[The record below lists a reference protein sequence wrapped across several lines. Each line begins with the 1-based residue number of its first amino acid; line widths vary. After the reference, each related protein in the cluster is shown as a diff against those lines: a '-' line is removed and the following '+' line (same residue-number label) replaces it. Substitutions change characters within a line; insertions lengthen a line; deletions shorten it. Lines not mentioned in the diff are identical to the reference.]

1 MFDRMIVNVLTDMRD
16 DTIRMMNKF
25 HIEDKGSIKKIL
37 GLAGKFIC
45 SVKVGTLARL
55 LFIRCDK
62 SVRKIR
68 VLDYATEL
76 VRGIFEGNQTY
87 KEGTPK
93 GDVFVTLLKRIRPIL
108 KRIDVK
114 GWDGKKADLYDILKN
129 TAGNYDIDDYNAT
142 LILK

>member
-16 DTIRMMNKF
+16 DTIRMMNKL
-25 HIEDKGSIKKIL
+25 HIEDKGAIRKIL
-37 GLAGKFIC
+37 GLVGKFIC

-62 SVRKIR
+62 SIKKMR

-76 VRGIFEGNQTY
+76 VRGAFEGNQTF

-93 GDVFVTLLKRIRPIL
+93 GDVFISLIKRLRPIL
-108 KRIDVK
+108 NRINIK
-114 GWDGKKADLYDILKN
+114 GWDGKPADLYDILRN